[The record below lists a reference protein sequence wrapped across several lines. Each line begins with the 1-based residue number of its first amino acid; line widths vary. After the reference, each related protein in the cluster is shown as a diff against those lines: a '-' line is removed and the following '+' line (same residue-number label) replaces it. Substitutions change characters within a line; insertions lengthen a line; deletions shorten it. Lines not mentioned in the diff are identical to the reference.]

1 MTETIALSTRPTIP
15 IYDAHALVE
24 ASERVLAEARRR
36 VAEIERLP
44 LEKVTPESVL
54 DAWDRMSMMIED
66 VHGPISLLNSVH
78 PDAEVR
84 DAGDRTLI
92 EESVFMTELFQNE
105 QLYERVRRVVTH
117 TNAQKQLK
125 KDLLEAFEDSGVALP
140 AEKRDRFKAISERL
154 IELAQEFSKNIREN
168 KTALTFSK
176 EECQGLP
183 QSYLDRVPHDE
194 RGNIVVGFDYPDF
207 VPFMANAASEQ
218 ARKRYYVANMN
229 RGTARNLAVLDEIV
243 ALRKE
248 IGDLYGVPSY
258 AHYVTKRRM
267 VENPET
273 VMRFLNEVKSRV
285 TEAELGDLRQLAEM
299 KAELT
304 GLPIGQA
311 TIERWDVV
319 YYRERLREKRYA
331 VDQETLREYFPT
343 LPTVHWMLDI
353 TERLY
358 GIRFTEAI
366 VPVWHDDV
374 MYYDV
379 EDALSGE
386 RIGGIYLDLYPRA
399 DKYKHAA
406 AWPVRGVSRNE
417 GRQPI
422 SVLVANFNRRGLTH
436 SELETLL
443 HEFGHVMHGVL
454 SRTEYNQHSG
464 TSVERDFVEAPSQ
477 MYEEWASRME
487 SLKLMRNHCATC
499 PLIDDSLVQRIRA
512 AKKFGSGIDYG
523 RQLLYASF
531 DMALSGEG
539 VGSRGSGVG
548 AGKSV
553 IGYRLS
559 VIGATTDGRSPTT
572 DNRQPTTAS
581 SAPATDNRQPT
592 TDLPAPAPDSL
603 SLRLWTDMERST
615 PMGYVEGSEFPGTFE
630 HIASGYA
637 AGYYG
642 YMWAKV
648 IALDLISA
656 FGSNIMNEAIG
667 RRFREMILSRG
678 SEEPARELVER
689 FLGRPVSSD
698 AFFAEIRGE

>member
-1 MTETIALSTRPTIP
+1 MTEAIALSTRPTIP
-15 IYDAHALVE
+15 IYDARALVE
-24 ASERVLAEARRR
+24 ASERALAEARRA
-36 VAEIERLP
+36 VSEIERLP
-44 LEKVTPESVL
+44 LERVTAESVL

-84 DAGDRTLI
+84 DAGDRALI

-117 TNAQKQLK
+117 TGAQKQLK

-168 KTALTFSK
+168 KTVLTFSR
-176 EECQGLP
+176 EECNGLP

-194 RGNIVVGFDYPDF
+194 QGNIVVGFDYPDY
-207 VPFMANAASEQ
+207 VPFMANAASEH

-248 IGDLYGVPSY
+248 IGNLYGVPSY

-311 TIERWDVV
+311 SIERWDVV
-319 YYRERLREKRYA
+319 CYRERLREKRYA

-379 EDALSGE
+379 EDAVSGE

-487 SLKLMRNHCATC
+487 SLTLMRNHCATC
-499 PLIDDSLVQRIRA
+499 PLIDESLVQRIRA

-539 VGSRGSGVG
+539 VGETEPV
-548 AGKSV
+548 V
-553 IGYRLS
+553 GYRLS
-559 VIGATTDGRSPTT
+559 VVRAKTGGVSPTTDHRQLTTASSAQTT
-572 DNRQPTTAS
+572 DNRQPITPS
-581 SAPATDNRQPT
+581 P
-592 TDLPAPAPDSL
+592 SL
-603 SLRLWTDMERST
+603 SLRLWTEMERST

-656 FGSNIMNEAIG
+656 FGSNVMNEAIG

-678 SEEPARELVER
+678 SEEPARDLVER

-698 AFFAEIRGE
+698 SFFAEIRGE

>member
-1 MTETIALSTRPTIP
+1 MTEAIALNARPTIP
-15 IYDAHALVE
+15 IYDASELVA
-24 ASERVLAEARRR
+24 ASDRALAEARQR
-36 VAEIERLP
+36 VSEIESLP
-44 LEKVTPESVL
+44 LEKVSPESVL
-54 DAWDRMSMMIED
+54 DAWDRMAMSIED

-84 DAGDRTLI
+84 DAGDKTLI

-105 QLYERVRRVVTH
+105 ALYERVRRVEPR

-140 AEKRDRFKAISERL
+140 PEKRDRFKAISERL

-168 KTALTFSK
+168 KTVLRFNNA
-176 EECQGLP
+176 ECEGLP
-183 QSYLDRVPHDE
+183 QSYLDRVPRDDE
-194 RGNIVVGFDYPDF
+194 GNIVVGFDYPDF
-207 VPFMANAASEQ
+207 MPFMANAVNDA

-229 RGTARNLAVLDEIV
+229 RGTARNLEILDEIV

-248 IGDLYGVPSY
+248 IADLYGVPSY

-273 VMRFLNEVKSRV
+273 VARFLDEVKNRV
-285 TEAELGDLRQLAEM
+285 TEAELSDLRELAEL

-304 GLPIGQA
+304 GLPIEQA
-311 TIERWDVV
+311 SIERWDVV
-319 YYRERLREKRYA
+319 YYRERLRERRYA
-331 VDQETLREYFPT
+331 VDQEALREYFPT
-343 LPTVHWMLDI
+343 QPTVKWMLDI

-358 GIRFTEAI
+358 GIRFAEAI

-379 EDALSGE
+379 DDAETGE

-406 AWPVRGVSRNE
+406 AWPVRGVARKE

-422 SVLVANFNRRGLTH
+422 SVLVTNFNRTGLTH

-487 SLKLMRNHCATC
+487 SLSLMRNHCATC
-499 PLIDDSLVQRIRA
+499 PLIDEPMVQRIRDA
-512 AKKFGSGIDYG
+512 AKFGSGVDYG

-531 DMALSGEG
+531 DMALSGEHP
-539 VGSRGSGVG
+539 
-548 AGKSV
+548 
-553 IGYRLS
+553 
-559 VIGATTDGRSPTT
+559 GRSL
-572 DNRQPTTAS
+572 
-581 SAPATDNRQPT
+581 
-592 TDLPAPAPDSL
+592 DL
-603 SLRLWTDMERST
+603 WKEMEGST
-615 PMGYVEGSEFPGTFE
+615 PMGHIDGSAFPGTFE

-656 FGSNIMNEAIG
+656 FGPNVMNEATG
-667 RRFREMILSRG
+667 RRFREIILSRG
-678 SEEPARELVER
+678 SEEPARDLVER